1 MQMQIWSDMN
11 WRLILT
17 LIVVSGVLAY
27 LGDVLGMK
35 IGKKR
40 ISLFGLRPRDT
51 SRVITAFTGV
61 LISIAILITMSVI
74 SENVRTALFSMKF
87 LSSQLQTLT
96 LDLRKSRSEAELS
109 AINLLASENKLKE
122 QQEML
127 VSVQKELEATR
138 PLIEETEKNLQNLR
152 QEKIQLEREKEA
164 LDESVSDLKEEAESL
179 RKSMISIRS
188 GRIAVFAREVLGQK
202 PIEPLSSRSE
212 VERIFQ
218 DLRREAEFVVSSR
231 TGLPSSEL
239 VLAVDIEKEM
249 ESIEAVSNNPGRKF
263 VRAVAEGNA
272 IYGEDIRLIYEVYDS
287 DLVYRKGDLL
297 YRQRVE
303 PDPDGARTES
313 DLHILLRMVNQKAV
327 RDSIKPDPMT
337 GKVGIL
343 DATAFFDAVE
353 KIQKAEEPLMV
364 EVAAAEDI
372 YTEGPV
378 RIALSLS
385 PAVD

>member
-96 LDLRKSRSEAELS
+96 LDLRKSRDEAELS
-109 AINLLASENKLKE
+109 SINLLDSERRLKE

-127 VSVQKELEATR
+127 ISVQKELESTR
-138 PLIEETEKNLQNLR
+138 PLIEETQKNLQNLR
-152 QEKIQLEREKEA
+152 EEKAQLEREKTA
-164 LDESVSDLKEEAESL
+164 LDDAVSDLKDEAETL

-188 GRIAVFAREVLGQK
+188 GRIAAFAREVLGQK

-218 DLRREAEFVVSSR
+218 DLRKEAEFVVSSR
-231 TGLPSSEL
+231 TGLPPSEL
-239 VLAVDIEKEM
+239 VLAVDIEKEV
-249 ESIEAVSNNPGRKF
+249 ETIEAVSNNPGRKF
-263 VRAVAEGNA
+263 VRAAAEGNA
-272 IYGEDIRLIYEVYDS
+272 VFGEDIHLIYEVYDS
-287 DLVYRKGDLL
+287 DLIYRKGDFL
-297 YRQRVE
+297 YSQNVE
-303 PDPDGARTES
+303 PDPDGARAES
-313 DLHILLRMVNQKAV
+313 ELHLILKMINQKAV

-343 DATAFFDAVE
+343 DATAFFEAVE
-353 KIQKAEEPLMV
+353 KIQKAEGLLTV
-364 EVAAAEDI
+364 EVTAAEDI

-378 RIALSLS
+378 RIALTLS
-385 PAVD
+385 PAGD

>member
-17 LIVVSGVLAY
+17 LVVVSGVLAY

-96 LDLRKSRSEAELS
+96 LDLRKSRDEAQLS
-109 AINLLASENKLKE
+109 SINLLDSEKKLRE

-127 VSVQKELEATR
+127 VSVQKELEASR
-138 PLIEETEKNLQNLR
+138 PLLEETQKNLHNLR
-152 QEKIQLEREKEA
+152 KEKSQLEGEKTA
-164 LDESVSDLKEEAESL
+164 LEDSVNDLKNEAEIL

-202 PIEPLSSRSE
+202 PIEPLSTRSE

-231 TGLPSSEL
+231 TGLSSSEI
-239 VLAVDIEKEM
+239 VLAVDIEKEVQ
-249 ESIEAVSNNPGRKF
+249 SIQEVSDIPGRKF
-263 VRAVAEGNA
+263 VRALAEGNA
-272 IYGEDIRLIYEVYDS
+272 VFGEDIRLIYEVYDS
-287 DLVYRKGDLL
+287 NLIYRKGDIL
-297 YRQRVE
+297 YSQRVE
-303 PDPDGARTES
+303 PDPGGTRAEAE
-313 DLHILLRMVNQKAV
+313 LHLILRMINQKAV
-327 RDSIKPDPMT
+327 QDSIKPDPMT

-343 DATAFFDAVE
+343 DATAFFEAVE
-353 KIQKAEEPLMV
+353 KIQKAEGPLTV

-378 RIALSLS
+378 RIALTLL
-385 PAVD
+385 PAGD

>member
-51 SRVITAFTGV
+51 SRLITAFTGV

-96 LDLRKSRSEAELS
+96 LDLRKSRDEAQLS
-109 AINLLASENKLKE
+109 SINLLDSEKKLRE

-127 VSVQKELEATR
+127 VSVQKELEASR
-138 PLIEETEKNLQNLR
+138 PLLEEAQKNLQDLR
-152 QEKIQLEREKEA
+152 KEKSQLESEKAA
-164 LDESVSDLKEEAESL
+164 LDASVSDLKNEAETL
-179 RKSMISIRS
+179 RKSMIAIRS

-202 PIEPLSSRSE
+202 PIEPMSTRSE
-212 VERIFQ
+212 VERTFQ

-231 TGLPSSEL
+231 TGLSASEI
-239 VLAVDIEKEM
+239 VLAVDIEKEV
-249 ESIEAVSNNPGRKF
+249 ESIMAVSDIPERKF

-272 IYGEDIRLIYEVYDS
+272 VFGEDIRLVYEVYDS
-287 DLVYRKGDLL
+287 DLIYRKGDVL
-297 YRQRVE
+297 YRQKVE
-303 PDPDGARTES
+303 PDPGGTRAEA
-313 DLHILLRMVNQKAV
+313 DLHLILRMVNQKAV
-327 RDSIKPDPMT
+327 RDTIKPDPIT
-337 GKVGIL
+337 GKVGAL

-353 KIQKAEEPLMV
+353 KIQKAEGPVMV
-364 EVAAAEDI
+364 EVTAGEDI

-378 RIALSLS
+378 RVALSLS
-385 PAVD
+385 PAGD

>member
-1 MQMQIWSDMN
+1 
-11 WRLILT
+11 LT
-17 LIVVSGVLAY
+17 LVVVSGVLAY

-96 LDLRKSRSEAELS
+96 LDLQKSRNEAQLS
-109 AINLLASENKLKE
+109 AINLLDSEKKLKE

-127 VSVQKELEATR
+127 VSVQKELESTR
-138 PLIEETEKNLQNLR
+138 PLIEETQKNLQELR
-152 QEKIQLEREKEA
+152 QEKVQLEREKTA
-164 LDESVSDLKEEAESL
+164 LDDSVSDLKDEAETL

-202 PIEPLSSRSE
+202 PIEPMSSRSE

-231 TGLPSSEL
+231 TGLPSSDL
-239 VLAVDIEKEM
+239 VLAVDIEKEV
-249 ESIEAVSNNPGRKF
+249 ESIQSVSDIPDRKF
-263 VRAVAEGNA
+263 VRAAAEGNA
-272 IYGEDIRLIYEVYDS
+272 VFGEDIRLIYEVYDS
-287 DLVYRKGDLL
+287 DLIYRKGDFL
-297 YRQRVE
+297 YSQKVE
-303 PDPDGARTES
+303 PDPEGARAES
-313 DLHILLRMVNQKAV
+313 ELHLILRMINQKAV

-343 DATAFFDAVE
+343 DATAFFEAVE
-353 KIQKAEEPLMV
+353 RIQKAERPLTV
-364 EVAAAEDI
+364 EVTAAEDI

-378 RIALSLS
+378 RVALTLS
-385 PAVD
+385 PAED

>member
-17 LIVVSGVLAY
+17 LIVVSGILAY

-51 SRVITAFTGV
+51 SRLITAFTGV

-96 LDLRKSRSEAELS
+96 LDLRKSRDEAELS
-109 AINLLASENKLKE
+109 SINLLDSEKRLRE

-127 VSVQKELEATR
+127 ASVQKELEASR
-138 PLIEETEKNLQNLR
+138 PLLEETQKTLQDLKKEKS
-152 QEKIQLEREKEA
+152 QLEREKTV
-164 LDESVSDLKEEAESL
+164 LDDSVKDLKNEAETL

-202 PIEPLSSRSE
+202 PIEPMSTRSE

-218 DLRREAEFVVSSR
+218 ELRREAEFVVSSR
-231 TGLPSSEL
+231 TGLSASEI
-239 VLAVDIEKEM
+239 VLAVDIEKEVA
-249 ESIEAVSNNPGRKF
+249 SIQAISDIPGRKF

-272 IYGEDIRLIYEVYDS
+272 IFGEDIRLVYEVYDS
-287 DLVYRKGDLL
+287 DLVYKKGEIL
-297 YRQRVE
+297 YRQKVE
-303 PDPDGARTES
+303 PDPDGTRAES
-313 DLHILLRMVNQKAV
+313 DLHLILRMVNQKAV

-337 GKVGIL
+337 GKVGAL
-343 DATAFFDAVE
+343 DATSFFDAVE
-353 KIQKAEEPLMV
+353 KIQKAQAPLMV
-364 EVAAAEDI
+364 ELSAAEDI

-378 RIALSLS
+378 RVALALS
-385 PAVD
+385 PAGD